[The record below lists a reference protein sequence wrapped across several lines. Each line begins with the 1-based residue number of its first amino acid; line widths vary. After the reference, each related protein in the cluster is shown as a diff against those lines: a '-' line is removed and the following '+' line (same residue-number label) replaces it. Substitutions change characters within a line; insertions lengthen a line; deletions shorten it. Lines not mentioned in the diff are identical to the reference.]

1 MKNEMKILN
10 TYINNVCKG
19 IRDRKVKNELKDE
32 LLSHLLE
39 IYERNIALGLSD
51 EDAQKD
57 AVAHMGDSEAVAETF
72 KKIYPVSSEKFFKD
86 VGGNFAWCIVFCVLW
101 SHWGF
106 NAIFITSCYLMF
118 TLSNIKNINK
128 ALHNAYNISKINFI
142 LHLLIYF
149 AYNNIIIHV
158 YIMIVSAI
166 CLNIMT
172 ILTYIFTIVG
182 LVKVRKDLGENKTY
196 KGLAFAS
203 IFAIIIC
210 FIMVCIQLFVKQNI
224 VVTFSALAISL
235 LPAGFIY
242 TVISEDIDRL
252 GTGVPQE
259 KKNNFNKHKIIIVL
273 LLVITVPLLFTSE
286 IFTYYQ
292 PVEYV
297 IDDTQTNIN
306 ETKDNLIELGL
317 PDNVANELPESE
329 ILKYKGA
336 TELHIDSFSDD
347 TYSYSDSYYT
357 SYNFT
362 LCKNDN
368 AFVVRT
374 LMVVENFEDFKE
386 KHYTE
391 LFIDCYKYD
400 SSDIFCKFLCDYN
413 SETKEISPI
422 KCKPIEDE
430 SFKDL
435 HYVFPNTKDAKNHRA
450 YISMTVTLTPMTDDE
465 NYFYKHK
472 YAQTRLVDINN
483 PYSKYWTRDDDW
495 FSCSIANPYYI
506 ETEDNNNIGFGA
518 LFEILENLPEDE
530 SIDLSELESTMEDAL
545 GQDVDSKL
553 LENMFNQITDE
564 VSTP

>member
-1 MKNEMKILN
+1 MKILN
-10 TYINNVCKG
+10 TYINNVSKG

-57 AVAHMGDSEAVAETF
+57 AVAHMGDSEAVSKTF
-72 KKIYPVSSEKFFKD
+72 KQIYPISSAEYFRRSGWCLAYPLLLYFSYGLRAVDTLCIITFFLFLALYRIRK
-86 VGGNFAWCIVFCVLW
+86 VNKIFNTAFITTIANGVVQIVFFVLQNYILFEKNF
-101 SHWGF
+101 SLF
-106 NAIFITSCYLMF
+106 VV
-118 TLSNIKNINK
+118 LS
-128 ALHNAYNISKINFI
+128 YQ
-142 LHLLIYF
+142 
-149 AYNNIIIHV
+149 
-158 YIMIVSAI
+158 IMIVVI
-166 CLNIMT
+166 YTLIILGLIQIKKELNEPKED
-172 ILTYIFTIVG
+172 FW
-182 LVKVRKDLGENKTY
+182 
-196 KGLAFAS
+196 LAYAS
-203 IFAIIIC
+203 IPALI
-210 FIMVCIQLFVKQNI
+210 LSN
-224 VVTFSALAISL
+224 TLAIVSKFL
-235 LPAGFIY
+235 GYSDWGFPALLIGFIINFLPAAVIY
-242 TVISEDIDRL
+242 TTVRDIDNL
-252 GTGVPQE
+252 GLQIPQKMHT
-259 KKNNFNKHKIIIVL
+259 KKKV
-273 LLVITVPLLFTSE
+273 VITFLIIFIVTLSLCIYSVFVPYPPVDYSTNDVNTDVAE
-286 IFTYYQ
+286 IK
-292 PVEYV
+292 
-297 IDDTQTNIN
+297 N
-306 ETKDNLIELGL
+306 NLIELGL
-317 PDNVANELPESE
+317 PQGIVEELPESE

-386 KHYTE
+386 KQYTE

>member
-10 TYINNVCKG
+10 AYINNVSKG

-51 EDAQKD
+51 EEAQKD
-57 AVAHMGDSEAVAETF
+57 AVAHMGDSEAVSKTF
-72 KKIYPVSSEKFFKD
+72 KQIYPISSAEYFKTT
-86 VGGNFAWCIVFCVLW
+86 GRWFAYGLIYCMLW
-101 SHWGF
+101 SYRGF
-106 NAIFITSCYLMF
+106 VGLYILSIYLFTSL
-118 TLSNIKNINK
+118 NRIKNINK
-128 ALHNAYNISKINFI
+128 SFHTAYNVSKINSI
-142 LHLLIYF
+142 LYLIFFF
-149 AYNNIIIHV
+149 AYHNILIDENIMMAIVISLNIII
-158 YIMIVSAI
+158 
-166 CLNIMT
+166 T
-172 ILTYIFTIVG
+172 ITFVITIIG

-210 FIMVCIQLFVKQNI
+210 FTIMCLQLFIKQNLVLI
-224 VVTFSALAISL
+224 FFALAISL

-242 TVISEDIDRL
+242 TIITEDFDRL
-252 GTGVPQE
+252 GTGVPQV
-259 KKNNFNKHKIIIVL
+259 KKLKIKRYIFALLICIISVS
-273 LLVITVPLLFTSE
+273 LLFTSE

-292 PVEYV
+292 PVEYTTN
-297 IDDTQTNIN
+297 DMQTDVSKIK
-306 ETKDNLIELGL
+306 ENLIELGL
-317 PDNVANELPESE
+317 PESVANELPESE
-329 ILKYKGA
+329 IVKYKNA
-336 TELHIDSFSDD
+336 TELQIDLLPED
-347 TYSYSDSYYT
+347 TYSDSYYT

-362 LCKNDN
+362 LHKDDN
-368 AFVVRT
+368 SYIVRT
-374 LMVVENFEDFKE
+374 LMVIEKFEDFVE